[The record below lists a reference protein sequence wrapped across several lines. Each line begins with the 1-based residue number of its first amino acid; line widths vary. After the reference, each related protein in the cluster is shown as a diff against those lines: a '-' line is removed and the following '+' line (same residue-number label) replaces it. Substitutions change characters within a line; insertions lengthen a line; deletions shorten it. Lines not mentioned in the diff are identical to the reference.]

1 MPAPLSVA
9 AAVDPEEAFVAAV
22 SSCHML
28 WFLSIAAKRGH
39 VVDSYRD
46 DAIGIMGRSPKGKIV
61 VAQVRLRPR
70 VEFSG
75 LTQPAKPELVALH
88 HEAHEACYI
97 ANSIT
102 SEVTCEPVYAES
114 TVV

>member
-1 MPAPLSVA
+1 VPPPLFVTE
-9 AAVDPEEAFVAAV
+9 AVDPEEAFVAAV

-46 DAIGIMGRSPKGKIV
+46 DAIGTMGRNPNGKIF
-61 VAQVRLRPR
+61 VATVRLRPL
-70 VEFSG
+70 VSFSG
-75 LTQPAKPELVALH
+75 ATTPTNGELDALH
-88 HEAHEACYI
+88 HEAHQACYI

-102 SEVTCEPVYAES
+102 TEVICEPVYAAS
-114 TVV
+114 AV